1 MSVNN
6 PATPNGLTMD
16 LRSLDRLKGTSGTN
30 PRAAVRETAKQLESL
45 FMGELMKSMRAST
58 MSTGM
63 FDNSGSEMATSMLDT
78 QFAGQMTGRPGGLAD
93 AITRQLER
101 QMGLKPEAA
110 ASAGTSGNAVNAANA
125 TSAASASTIG
135 RTASAGSFRGLGAL
149 DNLSDLG
156 NLGDLGDLGGTAF
169 PGGTGADLEDILR
182 RAQSLERN
190 ASRTPNAGSTNAT
203 AADGKRLST
212 SEQFIRKHH
221 DAAKAAEAATGIP
234 SGHILGQAA
243 LESGWGKHE
252 IKMKD
257 GSSSHNLFGIKAT
270 SDWQGKVAEVTT
282 TEYIGGV
289 ARKVT
294 AKFRAYDSYAD
305 AFKDHARLLTQSP
318 RYSQTVAKADT
329 AQGYAQGLQKAGYAT
344 DPAYASKLT
353 QVINTAL
360 RVQRSMA

>member
-6 PATPNGLTMD
+6 PAATNGLTMD

-58 MSTGM
+58 MSSGM
-63 FDNSGSEMATSMLDT
+63 FENSGSEMATGMLDT
-78 QFAGQMTGRPGGLAD
+78 QFAGQMSGRPGGLAD
-93 AITRQLER
+93 AIAKQLER
-101 QMGLKPEAA
+101 QMGIKPETADKSGA
-110 ASAGTSGNAVNAANA
+110 TGGT
-125 TSAASASTIG
+125 TASASTLS
-135 RTASAGSFRGLGAL
+135 RVAGTNSFKGLGQ
-149 DNLSDLG
+149 
-156 NLGDLGDLGGTAF
+156 LGDLGDLDATQF
-169 PGGTGADLEDILR
+169 PGGNG
-182 RAQSLERN
+182 
-190 ASRTPNAGSTNAT
+190 
-203 AADGKRLST
+203 LSN

-221 DAAKAAEAATGIP
+221 EAAKAAEAASGIP

-270 SDWQGKVAEVTT
+270 SDWKGKVAEVTT

-344 DPAYASKLT
+344 APACDGMTVAR
-353 QVINTAL
+353 AL
-360 RVQRSMA
+360 RQ

>member
-6 PATPNGLTMD
+6 PAASNGLTMD
-16 LRSLDRLKGTSGTN
+16 LRSLDRLKGASGTN

-58 MSTGM
+58 MSSGM
-63 FDNSGSEMATSMLDT
+63 FDNSGTEMATSMLDT
-78 QFAGQMTGRPGGLAD
+78 QFAGQMSGRPGGLAD

-101 QMGLKPEAA
+101 QMGLKPETAPK
-110 ASAGTSGNAVNAANA
+110 SDA
-125 TSAASASTIG
+125 TRDAPL
-135 RTASAGSFRGLGAL
+135 RRM
-149 DNLSDLG
+149 
-156 NLGDLGDLGGTAF
+156 GDLGELGQLGNMDF
-169 PGGTGADLEDILR
+169 PGGTGADLEEILR
-182 RAQSLERN
+182 RAQSLDRGN
-190 ASRTPNAGSTNAT
+190 ARTSGASNAAT
-203 AADGKRLST
+203 AEGKRLSH

-221 DAAKAAEAATGIP
+221 EAAKAAEAASGIP

-270 SDWQGKVAEVTT
+270 ANWKGKVAEVTT

-294 AKFRAYDSYAD
+294 AKFRAYDSYED

-344 DPAYASKLT
+344 DPAYANKLT

>member
-6 PATPNGLTMD
+6 PAAANGLTMD

-45 FMGELMKSMRAST
+45 FMNELMKSMRAST
-58 MSTGM
+58 MSSGM
-63 FDNSGSEMATSMLDT
+63 FDNSGSEMATGMLDT
-78 QFAGQMTGRPGGLAD
+78 QFASQMSGRPGGLSDVIA
-93 AITRQLER
+93 RQLER
-101 QMGLKPEAA
+101 QMGLKPETSAKAA
-110 ASAGTSGNAVNAANA
+110 ASGVS
-125 TSAASASTIG
+125 SASD
-135 RTASAGSFRGLGAL
+135 SSFKRLGQ
-149 DNLSDLG
+149 
-156 NLGDLGDLGGTAF
+156 LGDLGELDVSHF
-169 PGGTGADLEDILR
+169 PGGNGTDLQEVLR
-182 RAQSLERN
+182 RAQSLERGAPRN
-190 ASRTPNAGSTNAT
+190 ERTGT
-203 AADGKRLST
+203 AAAPLDGKRLSH

-221 DAAKAAEAATGIP
+221 EAAKAAESATGIP

-257 GSSSHNLFGIKAT
+257 GSPSHNLFGIKAT
-270 SDWQGKVAEVTT
+270 ANWTGKVAEVTT

-294 AKFRAYDSYAD
+294 AKFRAYDSYED

-318 RYSQTVAKADT
+318 RYSQTVAKAET

-344 DPAYASKLT
+344 DPAYANKLT

-360 RVQRSMA
+360 RVQRSLA

>member
-6 PATPNGLTMD
+6 PAASNGLTMD

-58 MSTGM
+58 MSSGM
-63 FDNSGSEMATSMLDT
+63 FDNSGTEMATSMLDT

-93 AITRQLER
+93 AIAKQLER
-101 QMGLKPEAA
+101 QMGIKPETADK
-110 ASAGTSGNAVNAANA
+110 SGTAGGT
-125 TSAASASTIG
+125 TASASTLS
-135 RTASAGSFRGLGAL
+135 RVASANSFKGL
-149 DNLSDLG
+149 S
-156 NLGDLGDLGGTAF
+156 NLGDLSDLDTTQF
-169 PGGTGADLEDILR
+169 PGGNGADLTEILR
-182 RAQSLERN
+182 RAQSLDRGN
-190 ASRTPNAGSTNAT
+190 ARTNQANATSSTDT
-203 AADGKRLST
+203 AADGKRLSN

-221 DAAKAAEAATGIP
+221 DAAKEAEAASGIP

-257 GSSSHNLFGIKAT
+257 GTSSHNLFGIKAT
-270 SDWQGKVAEVTT
+270 SDWKGKVAEVTT

-344 DPAYASKLT
+344 DPAYANKLT

>member
-1 MSVNN
+1 MSINN
-6 PATPNGLTMD
+6 PAATNGLTMD

-45 FMGELMKSMRAST
+45 FMGELMRSMRAST

-63 FDNSGSEMATSMLDT
+63 FDNSGSEMATGMLDT
-78 QFAGQMTGRPGGLAD
+78 QFAGQMSGRPGGLAD
-93 AITRQLER
+93 AIAKQLER
-101 QMGLKPEAA
+101 QMGLKPEASSPSGTTGVP
-110 ASAGTSGNAVNAANA
+110 ASTSTLSRAGALPS
-125 TSAASASTIG
+125 TSA
-135 RTASAGSFRGLGAL
+135 LGQ
-149 DNLSDLG
+149 LG
-156 NLGDLGDLGGTAF
+156 QLGDLGPLDGEGFGGKS
-169 PGGTGADLEDILR
+169 ADLEEFLR
-182 RAQSLERN
+182 RARSLERGGSSRGN
-190 ASRTPNAGSTNAT
+190 A
-203 AADGKRLST
+203 AAQAAPASVDGKRLSH

-221 DAAKAAEAATGIP
+221 EAAKAAEAASGIP

-243 LESGWGKHE
+243 LESGWGRHE

-270 SDWQGKVAEVTT
+270 SNWTGKVAEVTT

-294 AKFRAYDSYAD
+294 AKFRAYDSYEE

-318 RYSQTVAKADT
+318 RYSQTVAKAET

-344 DPAYASKLT
+344 DPAYANKLT

>member
-63 FDNSGSEMATSMLDT
+63 FDNSGSEMATGMLDT

-93 AITRQLER
+93 AISRQLER
-101 QMGLKPEAA
+101 QMGLKPEAQDKA
-110 ASAGTSGNAVNAANA
+110 
-125 TSAASASTIG
+125 
-135 RTASAGSFRGLGAL
+135 TASAGNTAAASPLRRMASEGSFKGLGQ
-149 DNLSDLG
+149 
-156 NLGDLGDLGGTAF
+156 LGDLGDLSDLDAGGF
-169 PGGTGADLEDILR
+169 PGSNGTGLDEVLR
-182 RAQSLERN
+182 RAQSLDRRN
-190 ASRTPNAGSTNAT
+190 ARTNT
-203 AADGKRLST
+203 ANSASSPTDGKRLSH

-221 DAAKAAEAATGIP
+221 DAAKAAEAATGIA

-257 GSSSHNLFGIKAT
+257 GTPSHNLFGIKAT
-270 SDWQGKVAEVTT
+270 ANWTGKVAEVTT

-294 AKFRAYDSYAD
+294 AKFRAYDSYED

-344 DPAYASKLT
+344 DPAYANKLT